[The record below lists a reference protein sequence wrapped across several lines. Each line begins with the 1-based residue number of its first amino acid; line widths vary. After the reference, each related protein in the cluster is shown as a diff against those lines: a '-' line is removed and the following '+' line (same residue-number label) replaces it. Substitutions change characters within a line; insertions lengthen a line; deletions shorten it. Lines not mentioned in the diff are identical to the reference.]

1 MTRES
6 VEGQAIELDWIRRNR
21 CDLVDEDYLQMVV
34 QKTGWYSFIVPMQ
47 VGAIAAGAENEALEA
62 LVAFGT
68 DLSIAF
74 QITDD
79 LLNVRA
85 DPEEYGKEIG
95 GDLWEGKRTL
105 ILLHALRTASAGERE
120 RGIEILAR
128 ARPPS
133 EETTRMQRVLAE
145 LVFDGALTAEGRA
158 RLEDAAWGDLSATKS
173 MTDVQWLFGL
183 LERQG
188 SIDYAAD
195 VARARTRGQHAI
207 SSTSSTGSC
216 LHRTGRSSRRSST
229 TCTGG
234 PGDRS

>member
-1 MTRES
+1 MRS
-6 VEGQAIELDWIRRNR
+6 SRSAR
-21 CDLVDEDYLQMVV
+21 
-34 QKTGWYSFIVPMQ
+34 
-47 VGAIAAGAENEALEA
+47 
-62 LVAFGT
+62 
-68 DLSIAF
+68 DLSVAF

-105 ILLHALRTASAGERE
+105 ILLHALRTASAADRE
-120 RGIEILAR
+120 RGIDILAR

-145 LVFDGALTAEGRA
+145 LVLDGALTVEGRA

-195 VARARTRGQHAI
+195 VARTYARSAREQLEQFDWLLPSSHRAIIEALVDYVHGRTR
-207 SSTSSTGSC
+207 
-216 LHRTGRSSRRSST
+216 
-229 TCTGG
+229 
-234 PGDRS
+234 